1 MSYLLGKRGV
11 VFKLLAV
18 LLAATAVASACSSD
32 SSSDDAAPAAT
43 TAAPAEETATTEA
56 PETTE
61 APATTATPTT
71 TTEAPPVGPSQGGS
85 ASLAIEAEATGLR
98 PWEDTC
104 SSPCYN
110 MMQSVFDPLVSQYAD
125 GSYGPN
131 VAASWESNDD
141 YTVWTVQL
149 QEGITFTDG
158 TALTAQTIVDMFVVQ
173 QTGAA
178 SAGVITSSNL
188 IGVEAT
194 GDLEVTYTLSA
205 TNGPFMAV
213 LSRAPMGMVF
223 NAALVPAG
231 DEDAMAAAAN
241 APTGIG
247 TGPFMVTNRDVDNKT
262 EMERNPNYW
271 MSDNFGTQLPYL
283 DSVSFHPIP
292 DEGTRLDSLSS
303 GTVTAM
309 QTLRQATIRDART
322 VAEDGSLW
330 MFEFQGNNAG
340 GGMFNVLVPPYDDV
354 RVRRGLIMATRQD
367 AIIAA
372 LGGEGISEP
381 ATQVFAKD
389 SPFYSEAVAE
399 AYASYDFDGAMAL
412 LQDYI
417 NDADRSD
424 GKAVGEKIDVVLSC
438 PPDPTL
444 IAATEVTQQFWNE
457 TGLINTELTHFD
469 QATHINMALGMANE
483 YRGEHEAHCWRW
495 GSEDDPGGDNS
506 GSSPWETSPF
516 NFPNWYDPDHYALLE
531 EARTMED
538 IPTRAALYEQA
549 GLIQN
554 AAAPIWFSGGTATAI
569 VTAAGL
575 GGFDSWVLVDGE
587 VGIGHPSAVGNW
599 GQAYWTEME

>member
-11 VFKLLAV
+11 VFKLLVA
-18 LLAATAVASACSSD
+18 LLAVTAVASACGSD

-56 PETTE
+56 TSETTE

-131 VAASWESNDD
+131 IAKSWVSNDD

-149 QEGITFTDG
+149 QEGIAFTDG
-158 TALTAQTIVDMFVVQ
+158 TLVTAQTIVDMFVVQ

-178 SAGVITSSNL
+178 SAGVIASSNL

-194 GDLEVTYTLSA
+194 GEHEVTYTLSD
-205 TNGPFMAV
+205 TNGPFMSV
-213 LSRAPMGMVF
+213 LSNPSLGFVF

-231 DEDAMAAAAN
+231 DDDAMAAAAN

-271 MSDNFGTQLPYL
+271 MSDSFGTQLPYL

-292 DEGTRLDSLSS
+292 DEGTRLDSLAS

-309 QTLRQATIRDART
+309 QTLRQSTIRDARI
-322 VAEDGSLW
+322 VAEDGSFW

-340 GGMFNVLVPPYDDV
+340 GGMFNVLVAPYDDV
-354 RVRRGLIMATRQD
+354 RVRRGLVMATRQES
-367 AIIAA
+367 IIAA

-381 ATQVFAKD
+381 ATQLFAKD
-389 SPFYSEAVAE
+389 SPWYSEEAAE
-399 AYASYDFDGAMAL
+399 AYASYDFDGERNSFIGSYSVPSLEAGALELGLRADYKVYEKNGLRITPTLGLRHLSGTVEGFSEAGWAGALSVQDQKQVMAL
-412 LQDYI
+412 VDVGLSGSYRRPESRFEMQAELRWQKNFEEVERDIRASFTSSGSPLQ
-417 NDADRSD
+417 
-424 GKAVGEKIDVVLSC
+424 V
-438 PPDPTL
+438 
-444 IAATEVTQQFWNE
+444 AAP
-457 TGLINTELTHFD
+457 GINTDAFVYSVGFFYDITGRSRLGLT
-469 QATHINMALGMANE
+469 
-483 YRGEHEAHCWRW
+483 YRGENR
-495 GSEDDPGGDNS
+495 SETDP
-506 GSSPWETSPF
+506 
-516 NFPNWYDPDHYALLE
+516 LE
-531 EARTMED
+531 SLNLRLRIT
-538 IPTRAALYEQA
+538 
-549 GLIQN
+549 
-554 AAAPIWFSGGTATAI
+554 F
-569 VTAAGL
+569 
-575 GGFDSWVLVDGE
+575 
-587 VGIGHPSAVGNW
+587 
-599 GQAYWTEME
+599 

>member
-1 MSYLLGKRGV
+1 MSYLLGKRRV
-11 VFKLLAV
+11 SMKLLAV
-18 LLAATAVASACSSD
+18 LLAATAVASACGSD
-32 SSSDDAAPAAT
+32 GDGDDAAPVAT

-61 APATTATPTT
+61 APTTTATPTT
-71 TTEAPPVGPSQGGS
+71 TTEAPEVGPSQGGS

-110 MMQSVFDPLVSQYAD
+110 MMNAVYDKLTEQYAD
-125 GSYGPN
+125 GSYGPML
-131 VAASWESNDD
+131 ATSWESNDD
-141 YTVWTVQL
+141 FTVWTVQI
-149 QEGITFTDG
+149 QEGVTFTDG
-158 TALTAQTIVDMFVVQ
+158 TPLTAQTIADMFVVQ

-178 SAGVITSSNL
+178 SAGVIASSNL
-188 IGVEAT
+188 IAVEAT
-194 GDLEVTYTLSA
+194 GDHEVTYTLSA
-205 TNGPFMAV
+205 TNGPFMSV

-223 NAALVPAG
+223 NPALVPAG
-231 DEDAMAAAAN
+231 DDDAMAAAAN

-247 TGPFMVTNRDVDNKT
+247 TGPFMVSNRDVDNRT
-262 EMERNPNYW
+262 DMERNPNYW

-283 DSVSFHPIP
+283 DSISFHPIP
-292 DEGTRLDSLSS
+292 DEGTRLDSLTS

-309 QTLRQATIRDART
+309 QTLRQSTIRDART

-340 GGMFNVLVPPYDDV
+340 GGMFNVLVAPYDDV

-381 ATQVFAKD
+381 ATQVFAES

-412 LQDYI
+412 LEDYI
-417 NDADRSD
+417 NDPDRSD
-424 GKAVGEKIDVVLSC
+424 GKAVGEKLDVVLSC

-444 IAATEVTQQFWNE
+444 IAAMEVTQQFWNE
-457 TGLINTELTHFD
+457 TGLVNTELTAFD

-483 YRGEHEAHCWRW
+483 FRGEHEVHCWRW
-495 GSEDDPGGDNS
+495 GSEADPGGDNS
-506 GSSPWETSPF
+506 GSAPWETSPF
-516 NFPNWYDPDHYALLE
+516 NFSNWHDPEHYALLE
-531 EARTMED
+531 EARTTD
-538 IPTRAALYEQA
+538 DVAVRQALYEQA
-549 GLIQN
+549 NLMVNEQV
-554 AAAPIWFSGGTATAI
+554 PIYFSGGTATAI
-569 VTAAGL
+569 ATEAGL
-575 GGFDSWVLVDGE
+575 GGLDSWVLSDGE
-587 VGIGHPSAVGNW
+587 LGIGHPAAEGRW
-599 GQAYWTEME
+599 GQAYWSMD

>member
-1 MSYLLGKRGV
+1 MGSFLGKRGTL
-11 VFKLLAV
+11 FRLLAV
-18 LLAATAVASACSSD
+18 LLAATAIASACGSD
-32 SSSDDAAPAAT
+32 GDSDDAAPVAT

-61 APATTATPTT
+61 APTTTATPTT
-71 TTEAPPVGPSQGGS
+71 TTEAPEVGPSQGGS

-110 MMQSVFDPLVSQYAD
+110 MMNAVYDKLTEQYED
-125 GSYGPN
+125 GSYGPML
-131 VAASWESNDD
+131 ATSWESNDD
-141 YTVWTVQL
+141 FTVWTVQI
-149 QEGITFTDG
+149 QEGVTFTDG
-158 TALTAQTIVDMFVVQ
+158 TPLTAQTIADMFVVQ

-178 SAGVITSSNL
+178 SAGVIASSNL
-188 IGVEAT
+188 IAVEAT
-194 GDLEVTYTLSA
+194 GDHEVTYTLSA
-205 TNGPFMAV
+205 TNGPFMSV

-223 NAALVPAG
+223 NPALVPAG
-231 DEDAMAAAAN
+231 DDDAMAAAAN

-247 TGPFMVTNRDVDNKT
+247 TGPFMVTNRDVDNRT
-262 EMERNPNYW
+262 DMERNPNYW

-283 DSVSFHPIP
+283 DSISFHPIP
-292 DEGTRLDSLSS
+292 DEGTRLDSLTS

-322 VAEDGSLW
+322 AAEDGSLW

-340 GGMFNVLVPPYDDV
+340 GGMFNVLVAPYDDV
-354 RVRRGLIMATRQD
+354 RVRRGLIMSTRQD

-381 ATQVFAKD
+381 ATQVFAKS

-399 AYASYDFDGAMAL
+399 AYASYDFDAAVAL
-412 LQDYI
+412 LEDYI
-417 NDADRSD
+417 NDPDRSD
-424 GKAVGEKIDVVLSC
+424 GKAVGEKINVILSC

-444 IAATEVTQQFWNE
+444 IAATEVSQQFFE
-457 TGLINTELTHFD
+457 ATGLVDVELTHFD
-469 QATHINMALGMANE
+469 QATHINMALGMGNE
-483 YRGEHEAHCWRW
+483 FRGEHEMHCWRW

-506 GSSPWETSPF
+506 GSAPWETSPF
-516 NFPNWYDPDHYALLE
+516 NFSNWHDPEHYALLE

-569 VTAAGL
+569 VTQAGL
-575 GGFDSWVLVDGE
+575 GGFDSWVLTDGE
-587 VGIGHPSAVGNW
+587 IGIGHPSAVGNW
-599 GQAYWTEME
+599 GQAYWSTD

>member
-1 MSYLLGKRGV
+1 MSYLLGKRRV
-11 VFKLLAV
+11 SMKLLAV
-18 LLAATAVASACSSD
+18 LLAATAVASACGSD
-32 SSSDDAAPAAT
+32 GDGDDAAPVAT
-43 TAAPAEETATTEA
+43 TAAPAEDTATTEA

-61 APATTATPTT
+61 APTTTATPTT
-71 TTEAPPVGPSQGGS
+71 TTEAPEVGPSQGGS

-110 MMQSVFDPLVSQYAD
+110 MMQSVFDPLVSQYQD

-131 VAASWESNDD
+131 IATSWESNED
-141 YTVWTVQL
+141 YTIWTVQIE
-149 QEGITFTDG
+149 EGITFTDG
-158 TALTAQTIVDMFVVQ
+158 TPLTAQTIADMFVVQ

-178 SAGVITSSNL
+178 SAGVIASSNL
-188 IGVEAT
+188 IAVEAT
-194 GDLEVTYTLSA
+194 GDHEVTYTLSA
-205 TNGPFMAV
+205 TNGPFMSV

-223 NAALVPAG
+223 NPALVPAG
-231 DEDAMAAAAN
+231 DDDAMAAAAN

-247 TGPFMVTNRDVDNKT
+247 TGPFMVTNRDVDNRT
-262 EMERNPNYW
+262 DMERNPNYW

-283 DSVSFHPIP
+283 DSISFHPIP
-292 DEGTRLDSLSS
+292 DEGTRLDSLTS

-322 VAEDGSLW
+322 AAEDGSLW

-340 GGMFNVLVPPYDDV
+340 GGMFNVLVAPYDDV

-381 ATQVFAKD
+381 ATQVFAES

-412 LQDYI
+412 LEDYI
-417 NDADRSD
+417 NDPDRSD
-424 GKAVGEKIDVVLSC
+424 GKAVGEKLDVVLSC

-444 IAATEVTQQFWNE
+444 IAAMEVTQQFWNE
-457 TGLINTELTHFD
+457 TGLVNTELTAFD

-483 YRGEHEAHCWRW
+483 FRGEHEVHCWRW
-495 GSEDDPGGDNS
+495 GSEADPGGDNS
-506 GSSPWETSPF
+506 GSAPWETSPF
-516 NFPNWYDPDHYALLE
+516 NFSNWHDPDHYALLE
-531 EARTMED
+531 EARTTD
-538 IPTRAALYEQA
+538 DVAVRQALYEQA
-549 GLIQN
+549 NLMVNEQV
-554 AAAPIWFSGGTATAI
+554 PIYFSGGTATAI
-569 VTAAGL
+569 ATEAGL
-575 GGFDSWVLVDGE
+575 GGLDSWVLSDGE
-587 VGIGHPSAVGNW
+587 LGIGHPAAEGRW
-599 GQAYWTEME
+599 GQAYWSAD

>member
-18 LLAATAVASACSSD
+18 LLAATAVASACGSD

-61 APATTATPTT
+61 APTTTATPTT

-110 MMQSVFDPLVSQYAD
+110 MMNAVYDKLTEQYAD
-125 GSYGPN
+125 GSYGPML
-131 VAASWESNDD
+131 AKSWESNDD
-141 YTVWTVQL
+141 YTVFTVQL
-149 QEGITFTDG
+149 QEGVTFTDG
-158 TALTAQTIVDMFVVQ
+158 TALTAQHIADMFVVQ

-178 SAGVITSSNL
+178 SAGVIASSNL

-381 ATQVFAKD
+381 ATQLYAED
-389 SPFYSEAVAE
+389 SPWYSEEAAE

-412 LQDYI
+412 LEDYI

-424 GKAVGEKIDVVLSC
+424 GKAVGEKLDVVLSC

-444 IAATEVTQQFWNE
+444 IAAMEVTQQFWNE
-457 TGLINTELTHFD
+457 TGLVNTELTAFD

-483 YRGEHEAHCWRW
+483 FRGEHEVHCWRW
-495 GSEDDPGGDNS
+495 GSESDPGGENS
-506 GSSPWETSPF
+506 GSAPWETSPF
-516 NFPNWYDPDHYALLE
+516 NFPNWHDPDHYALLE
-531 EARTMED
+531 EARTTD
-538 IPTRAALYEQA
+538 DVPTRAALYAQASIMVNEQV
-549 GLIQN
+549 
-554 AAAPIWFSGGTATAI
+554 PIYFSGGTATAI
-569 VTAAGL
+569 ATEAGL
-575 GGFDSWVLVDGE
+575 GGFDSWILPDGE
-587 VGIGHPSAVGNW
+587 IGIGHPSAEGRW